1 MMTKPSPHKL
11 NRSKVL
17 WLALYSLGFCLC
29 AGPAIA
35 KTEKPTNELD
45 MFKVDCIDFRRL
57 PVVHVRNDSLND
69 VAFSDFMRSPGPLFQ
84 PMIIINVKRLKEL
97 SKASQAFF
105 VMHECGH
112 HVLGHFYFR
121 EPGLNLEQE
130 ADCYALRTLIRRG
143 RFTLSD
149 IKAVQKDMRKFAR
162 PSIHHKDGKI
172 RATALMDCI

>member
-1 MMTKPSPHKL
+1 MTKPNHHKL
-11 NRSKVL
+11 NSFRTF
-17 WLALYSLGFCLC
+17 WLALYGFGIFLL
-29 AGPAIA
+29 AEPAIA
-35 KTEKPTNELD
+35 KTEQPSNELD
-45 MFKVDCIDFRRL
+45 MFKVECIDFRRL

-69 VAFSDFMRSPGPLFQ
+69 VAFSDFMRSPGAIFQ
-84 PMIIINVKRLKEL
+84 PMIIINVRRLKQL

-121 EPGLNLEQE
+121 QPGLNLEQE
-130 ADCYALRTLIRRG
+130 ADCYALRTLIRQK

-149 IKAVQKDMRKFAR
+149 IKAVQKDMRKFGQA
-162 PSIHHKDGKI
+162 SVHHKDGEV